1 MPLALDALNLR
12 SLARGCAVL
21 GAGAGG
27 DTDLG
32 VVMAQHAIAEHGP
45 VAIVTLDEL
54 ADGAWIMPCGMVGAP
69 TIAPGRIWSGDEGAE
84 LRATLEELRDAPVAA
99 LMCFGIGGANGL
111 LPVGWAARCGLPL
124 VDGDGM
130 GRAFSQLH
138 QQAMHVAGIAA
149 SPVVLTDGRAN
160 TIVLRAADDRWA
172 ARLASGVAASLG
184 GVCAASLY
192 GMTAGRARGAIVE
205 GSLSLAVRLGAMLR
219 SGGIDRALGALEE
232 ALGAVLLID
241 GRVVELERD
250 GGDGNAAGFAVVQGM
265 GVDAGRRLRVEL
277 QDGFLVALEDGAV
290 CASVPDMI
298 CLLATDSGSPIAS
311 GALAQGQ
318 AVAVL
323 AAPGPA
329 LWQSPRGIEA
339 VGPRA
344 FGYEIDHVPL
354 HGRAPR

>member
-12 SLARGCAVL
+12 SLARGCAIL

-45 VAIVTLDEL
+45 VQIVTLGEL
-54 ADGAWIMPCGMVGAP
+54 EDAAWIMPCGMVGAP
-69 TIAPGRIWSGDEGAE
+69 AVAPGRIWSGDEGAE
-84 LRATLEELRDAPVAA
+84 LRATLEELHDAPVHA

-138 QQAMHVAGIAA
+138 QQAMHVAGVSAG
-149 SPVVLTDGRAN
+149 PGVLTDGRGN
-160 TIVLRAADDRWA
+160 TIVLRAADDHWA
-172 ARLASGVAASLG
+172 ARLARDIAHSLG

-192 GMTAGRARGAIVE
+192 VMTAERARGAIVE
-205 GSLSLAVRLGAMLR
+205 GSISLALALGEKLR
-219 SGGIDRALGALEE
+219 SGGIDRALAAMEE
-232 ALGAVLLID
+232 SLGAVLLIE
-241 GRVVELERD
+241 GKVVELDRD
-250 GGDGNAAGFAVVQGM
+250 GEHEGGGTFAVVQGM
-265 GVDAGRRLRVEL
+265 GTDAGRHLRVEL

-298 CLLATDSGSPIAS
+298 CLLAMDTGVPIAS
-311 GALAQGQ
+311 EALHRGQ
-318 AVAVL
+318 AVAVV

-329 LWQSPRGIEA
+329 LWRTPRGMEA

-354 HGRAPR
+354 AGRAG